1 MARDLGP
8 TAPPRVH
15 GGLRPA
21 ELRAHGLEPA
31 DVLDL
36 SVNVNP
42 YGPHPD
48 VVDAIQRARLDVY
61 PDPEATEVRAALGAR
76 WDVVP
81 ERVAFGN
88 GASEL
93 LWALAQVLLHGG
105 RRLLIVEPAFSE
117 LQAAAEAAGGS
128 IASWRADPA
137 AGLVPDLAAVG
148 REIDRAHPTVVA
160 LCAPTS
166 PSGAAVPHDA
176 VLRLAFDHPGVTFL
190 LDESFLSLSD
200 GHADLDEPLPDN
212 VVRILSMTKD
222 HALPGLRLGYLLAPP
237 ELVAAV
243 DGVRQA
249 WPTGTL
255 AQAAALA
262 ALANEP
268 FVAES
273 RARLRSDRRALD
285 KGLRALGYAPLP
297 STAPYLV
304 FDVGDGAALRARLL
318 ARGVLVR
325 DCASFGLP
333 GFVRVAA
340 RPEDERGRLLEA
352 LARDRQAREGAP

>member
-1 MARDLGP
+1 MWPDPPKA
-8 TAPPRVH
+8 APRVH
-15 GGLRPA
+15 GGLRPSEA
-21 ELRAHGLEPA
+21 RALGLDPA
-31 DVLDL
+31 SVLDL

-48 VVDAIQRARLDVY
+48 VVEAIQRARVDVY
-61 PDPEATEVRAALGAR
+61 PDPEATEVRVALGER
-76 WDVVP
+76 WSVVP

-93 LWALAQVLLHGG
+93 LWALAQVLVPGGG
-105 RRLLIVEPAFSE
+105 RLLLVEPAFSE
-117 LQAAAEAAGGS
+117 LRAAAEAAGAS
-128 IASWRADPA
+128 IVSWRADPA
-137 AGLVPDLAAVG
+137 AGLAPDLAAVG
-148 REIDRAHPTVVA
+148 REIDRTLPAVVA
-160 LCAPTS
+160 LATPTS

-176 VLRLAFDHPGVTFL
+176 LLTLAFGHPDVTFL

-212 VVRILSMTKD
+212 VIRIRSMTKD
-222 HALPGLRLGYLLAPP
+222 HALPGLRVGYLLAPP
-237 ELVAAV
+237 EVVRAV

-262 ALANEP
+262 ALAQEP

-273 RARLRSDRRALD
+273 RSRLRSDRRALLD
-285 KGLRALGYAPLP
+285 GLRALGYAPLP

-304 FDVGDGAALRARLL
+304 FDAGDAAALRARLL
-318 ARGVLVR
+318 TRGVLVR
-325 DCASFGLP
+325 DCGSFGLP
-333 GFVRVAA
+333 GFVRAAA
-340 RPEDERGRLLEA
+340 RPEHERARFLAA
-352 LARDRQAREGAP
+352 LAKVRA

>member
-1 MARDLGP
+1 MWRDLPGSRS
-8 TAPPRVH
+8 PRVH

-21 ELRAHGLEPA
+21 ELRALGLDPA
-31 DVLDL
+31 AVLDL

-48 VVDAIQRARLDVY
+48 VVDAVQRAPLDAY
-61 PDPEATEVRAALGAR
+61 PDPEATAVREALGER
-76 WDVVP
+76 WSVVP

-93 LWALAQVLLHGG
+93 IWALAQLLVPAGG
-105 RRLLIVEPAFSE
+105 KLLLVEPAFSE
-117 LQAAAEAAGGS
+117 LRAAAEAAGAS
-128 IASWRADPA
+128 ITSWRVDPA
-137 AGLVPDLAAVG
+137 SPPDLGALG
-148 REIDRAHPTVVA
+148 RELDLSAPALVA
-160 LCAPTS
+160 LCTPTS
-166 PSGAAVPHDA
+166 PSGAAVPHEA
-176 VLRLAFDHPGVTFL
+176 ILRLAFDHPRVTFL

-212 VVRILSMTKD
+212 VIRLRSMTKD
-222 HALPGLRLGYLLAPP
+222 HALPGVRIGYLLAPP
-237 ELVAAV
+237 ELVRAI

-262 ALANEP
+262 ALAHEP

-273 RARLRSDRRALD
+273 RSRLRSDRRALAN
-285 KGLRALGYAPLP
+285 GLRALGYAPLP
-297 STAPYLV
+297 TTAPYLV
-304 FDVGDGAALRARLL
+304 FDAGDGAALRARLL
-318 ARGVLVR
+318 ERGVLVR

-333 GFVRVAA
+333 RHVRVAA
-340 RPEDERGRLLEA
+340 RPEPDRERLLDA
-352 LARDRQAREGAP
+352 LARIPRAPEGAR

>member
-1 MARDLGP
+1 MWRDLLRP
-8 TAPPRVH
+8 QSPRVH

-21 ELRAHGLEPA
+21 ELRALGLDPA
-31 DVLDL
+31 GLLDL

-48 VVDAIQRARLDVY
+48 VVDAIQRAPLDAY
-61 PDPEATEVRAALGAR
+61 PDPDATAVREALGDR
-76 WDVVP
+76 WSVIP

-93 LWALAQVLLHGG
+93 LWALAQVLLPGG
-105 RRLLIVEPAFSE
+105 ARVLLVEPAFSE
-117 LQAAAEAAGGS
+117 LRAAAEAVGAS

-137 AGLVPDLAAVG
+137 TGLAPDLAVVG
-148 REIDRAHPTVVA
+148 REIDQTHPAVVA
-160 LCAPTS
+160 LSTPTS
-166 PSGAAVPHDA
+166 PSGAAVPHEA
-176 VLRLAFDHPGVTFL
+176 VLALAFDHPRVTFL

-212 VVRILSMTKD
+212 VVRIRSMTKD
-222 HALPGLRLGYLLAPP
+222 HALPGLRVGYLLGPP
-237 ELVAAV
+237 EIVAAV
-243 DGVRQA
+243 DSVRQA

-262 ALANEP
+262 ALATEP

-273 RARLRSDRRALD
+273 RSRLRSDRRALAN
-285 KGLRALGYAPLP
+285 GLRALGFAPLP

-304 FDVGDGAALRARLL
+304 FDAGDGAALRQRLL
-318 ARGVLVR
+318 AGGVLVR

-340 RPEDERGRLLEA
+340 RPEADRERFLAA
-352 LARDRQAREGAP
+352 LARDRQAREGSP

>member
-1 MARDLGP
+1 MSRELPSG
-8 TAPPRVH
+8 APPRVH

-21 ELRAHGLEPA
+21 ELRALGVDAASL
-31 DVLDL
+31 LDL

-48 VVDAIQRARLDVY
+48 VVDAVQRAPLDAY
-61 PDPEATEVRAALGAR
+61 PDPAATAVRAALGER
-76 WDVVP
+76 WSVVP

-93 LWALAQVLLHGG
+93 LWSLAQVLLRGG
-105 RRLLIVEPAFSE
+105 RRLLAVEPAFSE
-117 LQAAAEAAGGS
+117 LRAAAETAG
-128 IASWRADPA
+128 APVLTWRADPA
-137 AGLVPDLAAVG
+137 AGLVPDLAAIG
-148 REIDRAHPTVVA
+148 RELARTQAEVLA
-160 LCAPTS
+160 LGTPTS
-166 PSGAAVPHDA
+166 PSGAAVPHEA
-176 VLRLAFDHPGVTFL
+176 ILRLAFDSPRTTVL

-212 VVRILSMTKD
+212 VVRIRSMTKD
-222 HALPGLRLGYLLAPP
+222 HALPGLRIGYLLAPP
-237 ELVAAV
+237 ELVRAI

-262 ALANEP
+262 ALAHEH
-268 FVAES
+268 FVAECRS
-273 RARLRSDRRALD
+273 RLRSDRRALANA
-285 KGLRALGYAPLP
+285 LRARGFAPLP
-297 STAPYLV
+297 STAPYLA
-304 FDVGDGAALRARLL
+304 FDAGDAAALRRSLL

-333 GFVRVAA
+333 GHVRVAV
-340 RPEDERGRLLEA
+340 RPEPDRARLLAA
-352 LARDRQAREGAP
+352 LDGARQAEAR

>member
-1 MARDLGP
+1 MARDVFHP
-8 TAPPRVH
+8 VPPRVH
-15 GGLRPA
+15 GGPRGD
-21 ELRAHGLEPA
+21 ELRALGLDPGA
-31 DVLDL
+31 LLDL

-42 YGPHPD
+42 YGPHPA
-48 VVDAIQRARLDVY
+48 VVEAIRRAPLHEY
-61 PDPEATEVRAALGAR
+61 PDPGAAEVRAALGDR
-76 WDVVP
+76 WGVIP

-93 LWALAQVLLHGG
+93 LWALAQVLLRDGA
-105 RRLLIVEPAFSE
+105 RLLLVEPAFSE
-117 LQAAAEAAGGS
+117 LRAAAEAAGAEV
-128 IASWRADPA
+128 ASWRAETA
-137 AGLVPDLAAVG
+137 AGLAPDLAAVG
-148 REIDRAHPTVVA
+148 RELDRLQPAVLA

-176 VLRLAFDHPGVTFL
+176 ILSLAFDHPRVTIL
-190 LDESFLSLSD
+190 LDESFLSLAD
-200 GHADLDEPLPDN
+200 GHADLEEPLPEN
-212 VVRILSMTKD
+212 VVRIRSMTKD
-222 HALPGLRLGYLLAPP
+222 HALPGLRVGYALATP

-262 ALANEP
+262 ALAQEP

-273 RARLRSDRRALD
+273 RARLRADRQATAE
-285 KGLRALGYAPLP
+285 GLRALGLPPLP

-304 FDVGDGAALRARLL
+304 FDAGDGAALRRRLL
-318 ARGVLVR
+318 AKGVLVR

-333 GFVRVAA
+333 AFVRVAA
-340 RPEDERGRLLEA
+340 RPEPDRRRLLRA
-352 LARDRQAREGAP
+352 LAEVRA

>member
-1 MARDLGP
+1 MPSSAQPAAR
-8 TAPPRVH
+8 PRVH

-21 ELRAHGLEPA
+21 ELRALGIDLA
-31 DVLDL
+31 QVLDL

-42 YGPHPD
+42 YGPAPG
-48 VVDAIQRARLDVY
+48 VVEAIRSAPLDAY
-61 PDPEATEVRAALGAR
+61 PDPEALAVREALGDR
-76 WDVVP
+76 WSVVP

-93 LWALAQVLLHGG
+93 LWALAQVLLRDG
-105 RRLLIVEPAFSE
+105 RTLLIVEPAFSE
-117 LQAAAEAAGGS
+117 LRVAAGSAG
-128 IASWRADPA
+128 AQVLEWRARLEG
-137 AGLVPDLAAVG
+137 GLVPDLEAIG
-148 REIDRAHPTVVA
+148 RELDRVHPDVLA
-160 LCAPTS
+160 LCSPTS
-166 PSGAAVPHDA
+166 PAGAPVPADEL
-176 VLRLAFDHPGVTFL
+176 LRLAFDHPRTTVL

-212 VVRILSMTKD
+212 VVRIRSLTKD
-222 HALPGLRLGYLLAPP
+222 HALPGLRVGYLLAPP
-237 ELVAAV
+237 ELVRAV

-262 ALANEP
+262 AISAER

-273 RARLRSDRRALD
+273 RTALRADRLALAD
-285 KGLRALGYAPLP
+285 GLRALGRPPLA
-297 STAPYLV
+297 SAAPYLI
-304 FDVGDGAALRARLL
+304 FDAGDAAALRSRLL
-318 ARGVLVR
+318 AGGVLVR

-340 RPEDERGRLLEA
+340 RPAADRDRFLAA
-352 LARDRQAREGAP
+352 LAVALRQGGSL

>member
-1 MARDLGP
+1 MWRDLLRSRS
-8 TAPPRVH
+8 PRVH

-21 ELRAHGLEPA
+21 ELGALGLDPA
-31 DVLDL
+31 AVLDL

-48 VVDAIQRARLDVY
+48 VVEAIQRAPLDAY
-61 PDPEATEVRAALGAR
+61 PDPEATAVRSALGER
-76 WDVVP
+76 WSVVP

-93 LWALAQVLLHGG
+93 IWALAQLLVPAGG
-105 RRLLIVEPAFSE
+105 RLLLVEPAFSE
-117 LQAAAEAAGGS
+117 LRAAAEVAGAS
-128 IASWRADPA
+128 ITSWRADPA
-137 AGLVPDLAAVG
+137 APPDLEALGRALDQAPPAV
-148 REIDRAHPTVVA
+148 AA
-160 LCAPTS
+160 LCTPTS
-166 PSGAAVPHDA
+166 PSGAAVPHEA
-176 VLRLAFDHPGVTFL
+176 ILRLAFDHPRVTFL

-212 VVRILSMTKD
+212 VIRIRSMTKD
-222 HALPGLRLGYLLAPP
+222 HALPGVRLGYLLAPP
-237 ELVAAV
+237 EIAQAV

-262 ALANEP
+262 ALAHEP

-273 RARLRSDRRALD
+273 RSRLRSDRRALAN
-285 KGLRALGYAPLP
+285 GLRALGYAPLP

-304 FDVGDGAALRARLL
+304 FDAGDGAALRARLL
-318 ARGVLVR
+318 AHGVLVR

-333 GFVRVAA
+333 RFVRVAA
-340 RPEDERGRLLEA
+340 RPEPDRERFLAA
-352 LARDRQAREGAP
+352 LARVQRASEGAP

>member
-1 MARDLGP
+1 MRRDP
-8 TAPPRVH
+8 SAAAAARVH

-21 ELRAHGLEPA
+21 ELRALGVDPA
-31 DVLDL
+31 AVLDL

-48 VVDAIQRARLDVY
+48 VVEAIRRAPLDTY
-61 PDPEATEVRAALGAR
+61 PDPEAAEVRAALGDR
-76 WDVVP
+76 WSVVP

-93 LWALAQVLLHGG
+93 LWALAHVLLPRGA
-105 RRLLIVEPAFSE
+105 RLLVVEPAFSE
-117 LQAAAEAAGGS
+117 LRAAAEAAG
-128 IASWRADPA
+128 AELHAFRAEEA
-137 AGLVPDLAAVG
+137 QALLPDLDALG
-148 REIDRAHPTVVA
+148 RELDRVQPAVVA
-160 LCAPTS
+160 LCTPTS
-166 PSGAAVPHDA
+166 PAGAAVPHDA
-176 VLRLAFDHPGVTFL
+176 ILRLAFNRPRVTFL

-212 VVRILSMTKD
+212 VVRIRSMTKD
-222 HALPGLRLGYLLAPP
+222 HSLPGLRVGYLLAAP
-237 ELVAAV
+237 ELVRAV

-262 ALANEP
+262 ALANEG

-273 RARLRSDRRALD
+273 RARLRADRVALAE
-285 KGLRALGYAPLP
+285 GLRAAGWPPLP

-304 FDVGDGAALRARLL
+304 FDAGDGAALRRRLL
-318 ARGVLVR
+318 GRGVLVR

-333 GFVRVAA
+333 RFVRVAA
-340 RPEDERGRLLEA
+340 RPAADRDRLLAALREEA
-352 LARDRQAREGAP
+352 R